1 MEENNIEKL
10 LNASEVVDS
19 ILLLSRLAESAIE
32 NDVIEKIWDL
42 HVLFGAIKRLCNEVL
57 SDLRGI
63 QEDL

>member
-10 LNASEVVDS
+10 INASEIADS
-19 ILLLSRLAESAIE
+19 VLLLARLAESAIE
-32 NDVIEKIWDL
+32 NDAIEKVWDL

-57 SDLRGI
+57 SDLGEI